1 MQVPLATIDE
11 YCVPFVKKKN
21 KKKNNNNKSFWTRFL
36 RQQKHESFIYCTA
49 LKNLTLRFIP
59 DNNHAFYM
67 TKNISV
73 TKDSMYCQI
82 YITKFT
88 LYITVKCATQEIYL

>member
-21 KKKNNNNKSFWTRFL
+21 KKKNNNNNKSFWTRFL
-36 RQQKHESFIYCTA
+36 RQPKHESFIYCTA
-49 LKNLTLRFIP
+49 FKNLTLRFIP

-73 TKDSMYCQI
+73 TKVACI
-82 YITKFT
+82 ARFT
-88 LYITVKCATQEIYL
+88 

>member
-11 YCVPFVKKKN
+11 YCVPFVKKKKKKK
-21 KKKNNNNKSFWTRFL
+21 KKKNNNNNKSFCTRFL
-36 RQQKHESFIYCTA
+36 RQPKHESFIYCTA

-73 TKDSMYCQI
+73 TKDSMYC
-82 YITKFT
+82 
-88 LYITVKCATQEIYL
+88 